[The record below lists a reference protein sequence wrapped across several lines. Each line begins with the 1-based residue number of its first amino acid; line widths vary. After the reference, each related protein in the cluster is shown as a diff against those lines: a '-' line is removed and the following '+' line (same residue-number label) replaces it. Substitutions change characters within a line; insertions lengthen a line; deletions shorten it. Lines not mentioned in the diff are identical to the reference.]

1 MRGLRS
7 AQDENE
13 LRYRGEF
20 HLTWLPD
27 GVWHGETF
35 AGFAGAFVLL
45 EGRRELEQTGI
56 DSLFREKF
64 TSSFRQEIGVSAI
77 LKSVRANSQLP
88 TNVSR
93 YRAAQAHWIASKA
106 SGADHASKLL
116 FSIVRLVLRR
126 PAVATSLEI
135 VDADRLNSR
144 PIARQLAP
152 PASPR
157 EIDSRSSV
165 DRHSARRV
173 LVRDMMPP
181 RYRRYEKR
189 SREAWQRR
197 VQWSSSGSLAPQIPD
212 PRLPLCGHGTV
223 NTDHCTPLLIR
234 LSRGCCTDRLNS
246 QHQDIPQ
253 CSMSFT

>member
-35 AGFAGAFVLL
+35 AGFAGAFFVLL

-106 SGADHASKLL
+106 SGADHASKIA
-116 FSIVRLVLRR
+116 FQHRTPGTSPARR
-126 PAVATSLEI
+126 C
-135 VDADRLNSR
+135 DAPL
-144 PIARQLAP
+144 
-152 PASPR
+152 
-157 EIDSRSSV
+157 SRSSMLTG
-165 DRHSARRV
+165 ST
-173 LVRDMMPP
+173 RD
-181 RYRRYEKR
+181 
-189 SREAWQRR
+189 Q
-197 VQWSSSGSLAPQIPD
+197 
-212 PRLPLCGHGTV
+212 
-223 NTDHCTPLLIR
+223 
-234 LSRGCCTDRLNS
+234 
-246 QHQDIPQ
+246 
-253 CSMSFT
+253 